1 MKKNVWIG
9 LSLIGLVAIVC
20 TTLVL
25 TKPNESD
32 FVKWMELTYDVN
44 CLDFNCEA
52 FKIKVKENGENNVIT
67 MQSASGGYSSGIFV
81 MKREVNYRN
90 FEDSS
95 YILNIKVKGFLG
107 GISVVDETKQL
118 SNK

>member
-1 MKKNVWIG
+1 MKKKISIF
-9 LSLIGLVAIVC
+9 LTLIGLVMIVF

-32 FVKWMELTYDVN
+32 FVKWMEQTYDVD

-52 FKIKVKENGENNVIT
+52 FKIKVIENGQNNIIT
-67 MQSASGGYSSGIFV
+67 MQSANGGYSPGIFL

-107 GISVVDETKQL
+107 VISVVDETKQF
-118 SNK
+118 SNE